1 VKDIPNILPRDYRN
15 LQLEILCAELLRQGL
30 SFDQLRLQLNSN
42 FKKSYHGDIEEIVH
56 SLSEHSFREELQVS
70 ANRNSIYD
78 RLPEGLF
85 HQPLGHSRV
94 SNAAAMKDEHRR
106 YREEEK
112 EARKFFQPYDQ
123 EIFRYH
129 LLVEQAEQ
137 TMSIN
142 LLRGN
147 VNETWQHFWDLPEKL
162 PEEAND
168 AFVRILPWCFLI
180 SGDLALTKNALQFI
194 LAKKVEAKAYWQVK
208 HHTHHAP
215 FRLGNSVLSNNTILG
230 QHYLMPALHWHF
242 TIHDLTVA
250 ERAQYTTG
258 RPMGLLLDR
267 FTDIFLPIHICT
279 TFELTPMDEATAGQ
293 DEILGYGFV
302 L

>member
-1 VKDIPNILPRDYRN
+1 MKDIPTILPKDYRN
-15 LQLEILCAELLRQGL
+15 LQLEILCVELLRKGL
-30 SFDQLRLQLNSN
+30 SFDDIKLQLSSN
-42 FKKSYHGDIEEIVH
+42 FKKSYHGDIEEVTT
-56 SLSEHSFREELQVS
+56 SVSEHSYREALQVN
-70 ANRNSIYD
+70 ANRNGIYD

-112 EARKFFQPYDQ
+112 DARKFFQPYDQ

-147 VNETWQHFWDLPEKL
+147 VNETWRHFWDLPEHL

-180 SGDLALTKNALQFI
+180 SGDLELTTNALQFI
-194 LAKKVEAKAYWQVK
+194 LSKRVDVKAYWQYK
-208 HHTHHAP
+208 HQAEQAP

-230 QHYLMPALHWHF
+230 QHYIMPALHWHF
-242 TIHDLTVA
+242 TIFDLNAA
-250 ERAQYTTG
+250 ERAQFIPG
-258 RPMGLLLDR
+258 CPMGILLER

-279 TFELTPMDEATAGQ
+279 TFEFTPVDESTAGQ
-293 DEILGYGFV
+293 EETLGYGFV

>member
-1 VKDIPNILPRDYRN
+1 MIELPKIQPQDYRG
-15 LQLEILCAELLRQGL
+15 LQLEILCSELLRRGL
-30 SFDQLRLQLNSN
+30 SFDQLKLDFASN
-42 FKKSYHGDIEEIVH
+42 FKKSYHGDIEAIVPW
-56 SLSEHSFREELQVS
+56 LSEHSSREALQVS
-70 ANRNSIYD
+70 ANRNGIYD

-94 SNAAAMKDEHRR
+94 ADASAMKDEHRR

-112 EARKFFQPYDQ
+112 EAKRFFQPYDQ

-147 VNETWQHFWDLPEKL
+147 VNETWQHFWNLPEHL

-180 SGDLALTKNALQFI
+180 SGDLALTTNALQFI
-194 LAKKVEAKAYWQVK
+194 LSKKVDVKAFWQYEHRSGV
-208 HHTHHAP
+208 AP
-215 FRLGNSVLSNNTILG
+215 FQLGDALLSNNTILG
-230 QHYLMPALHWHF
+230 QHYLMPELHWHF
-242 TIHDLTVA
+242 TIHDLTAA
-250 ERAQYTTG
+250 ERAQFPAG
-258 RPMGLLLDR
+258 KPMGLLLER

-279 TFELTPMDEATAGQ
+279 TFELTPMEEATAAQ
-293 DEILGYGFV
+293 EEILGYGFII
-302 L
+302 